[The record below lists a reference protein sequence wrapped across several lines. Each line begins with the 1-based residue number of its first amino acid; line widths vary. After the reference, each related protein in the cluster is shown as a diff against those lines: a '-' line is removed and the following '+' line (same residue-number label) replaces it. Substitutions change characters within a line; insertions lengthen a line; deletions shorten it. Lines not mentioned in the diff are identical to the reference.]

1 MPCTRFLIGAMA
13 LLTFVSAAPV
23 VLAEP
28 PVRTIKVTGGSGISV
43 VPDEVIL
50 SLKVVTENKDLLA
63 AKSDNDARTR
73 AVLALAEK
81 YHVEPK
87 HVQIEEMR
95 LDPRYD
101 RAESKGEQKLI
112 GYSFARGIEITLHD
126 FEILEPL
133 LSDVLK
139 AGANRVESILFRTTK
154 HRQQQFAARE
164 MAVEIAK
171 EKAGHLAELN
181 GLMLGKAI
189 AIEEGLE
196 GNVHTP
202 FMACVAA
209 DVGLDDG
216 GGLPGRL
223 ISYRQAPGKPAA
235 QRRKTPAERQPIAPG
250 QIMITADVTITFEL
264 LERR

>member
-1 MPCTRFLIGAMA
+1 MQWTRCLIGPMA
-13 LLTFVSAAPV
+13 LLTFVSAAPTAR
-23 VLAEP
+23 AEP
-28 PVRTIKVTGGSGISV
+28 PVRTIKVAGGSGINV

-73 AVLALAEK
+73 SVLALAEK
-81 YHVEPK
+81 YRVQPK
-87 HVQIEEMR
+87 HVQIEQMR
-95 LDPRYD
+95 LDPKYD
-101 RAESKGEQKLI
+101 RAESRGEQKLI
-112 GYSFARGIEITLHD
+112 GYSFARGIDITLHD
-126 FEILEPL
+126 FEILDPL

-139 AGANRVESILFRTTK
+139 AGANRVQNILFRTTK
-154 HRQQQFAARE
+154 HREQQFEARQ
-164 MAVEIAK
+164 MAVAIAK
-171 EKAGHLAELN
+171 EKASHLAELS

-202 FMACVAA
+202 FMACVASSA
-209 DVGLDDG
+209 GLDDG
-216 GGLPGRL
+216 GGVKGRL

-235 QRRKTPAERQPIAPG
+235 QHGKAPAERQPIAPG